1 MRLTR
6 FIFAL
11 CLAMFST
18 GIMAQKDARKVL
30 DNAASKIRKSGN
42 VKVDFTA
49 TSFTGTKEE
58 GSISGTLLLQ
68 GKKFQLT
75 TPDMVSWFNGKTEWT
90 YLPENDEVN
99 ITQPTD
105 KEIQAV
111 NPYVFLDLYKKG
123 YRISMKE
130 SSLRGTATYEVHLE
144 AERSDMAAQ
153 ELYIDIRK
161 SDNMPLCV
169 RVRQD
174 KVWNRISVRNFQ
186 GNQKFTD
193 ADFTFP
199 RDRYPDAEIIDLR

>member
-1 MRLTR
+1 M
-6 FIFAL
+6 
-11 CLAMFST
+11 
-18 GIMAQKDARKVL
+18 
-30 DNAASKIRKSGN
+30 
-42 VKVDFTA
+42 
-49 TSFTGTKEE
+49 
-58 GSISGTLLLQ
+58 LLQ